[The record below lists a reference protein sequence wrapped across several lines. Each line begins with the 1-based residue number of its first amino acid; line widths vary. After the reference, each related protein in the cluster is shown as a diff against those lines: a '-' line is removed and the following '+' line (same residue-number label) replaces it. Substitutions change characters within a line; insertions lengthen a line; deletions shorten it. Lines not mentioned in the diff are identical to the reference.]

1 MSVSAVSS
9 NQYAYLDQQVE
20 GGGNYTY
27 SPAQSTGT
35 STGDAATTDPISFFG
50 EDGFGFDDFIDI
62 INPFQHIPVISN
74 IYREITGDEL
84 SPGSRLIGGGLFGGG
99 IGLAASVINTAVEAE
114 TGKDIGGHVIAMFSS
129 DDAPDGTETIQL
141 AKDMAPVPTATPA
154 ALTEAVTTSPLIAQQ
169 ASLSSAATEPA
180 KTNAVPLAMG
190 LQWKGKAPNLQQNIE
205 QARTLHEDNLTPDQ
219 LSKVLNSFKIGAPAT
234 PGPAQILPKQ
244 ISDLGT
250 VQKAT
255 SSYEKQASATPNTH
269 VSHTESYSYLD
280 QMI

>member
-35 STGDAATTDPISFFG
+35 STGDAPTTDPISFFG

-114 TGKDIGGHVIAMFSS
+114 TGNDIGGHVIAMFSS

-141 AKDMAPVPTATPA
+141 AKDRAQTATPA
-154 ALTEAVTTSPLIAQQ
+154 VLTEAVTTSPLTAQQ

-180 KTNAVPLAMG
+180 KTNAMPLAMG
-190 LQWKGKAPNLQQNIE
+190 LQWKGKAPDLQQNIE
-205 QARTLHEDNLTPDQ
+205 QARTLHENNLTPDQ

-234 PGPAQILPKQ
+234 PAAAQILPKQ

-255 SSYEKQASATPNTH
+255 SSYEKQAAATPGTQ
-269 VSHTESYSYLD
+269 VSHTENYSYLD